1 MLYDNGGSY
10 KDSKGHQSSSPH
22 HQPRK
27 WLTISPKWM
36 VRYGSI
42 LFGWFNTSFN
52 KNSKNQKISKISII
66 FPYFF
71 IESWMCWIIFISWGL
86 GGCHQRQRA
95 RVPAGS
101 GCGARSAATA
111 GRGAALFTLRRC
123 ETHGMLADVRCWS
136 CDSGVSGDG
145 YCHKIWDV
153 LNCWIQS
160 QPVAF
165 ASYFN
170 WWYCLLQMFI
180 SLSSSHITNWSMS
193 PTSEEHGFCDRWLN
207 DEPVIWGLH
216 IPTHPTPLKKRQH
229 LTRKEQIHS

>member
-27 WLTISPKWM
+27 WLAISPKWM
-36 VRYGSI
+36 VQYGSI

-52 KNSKNQKISKISII
+52 KNSKTRKYQKY
-66 FPYFF
+66 PYFF
-71 IESWMCWIIFISWGL
+71 IESWMCWIIFINSWGL

-111 GRGAALFTLRRC
+111 GHRGAALGGRC
-123 ETHGMLADVRCWS
+123 FCSQFVHSTAMWNPWNVGGIDRYWS

-145 YCHKIWDV
+145 YCYKIWDGSK
-153 LNCWIQS
+153 LLD
-160 QPVAF
+160 PVPTG
-165 ASYFN
+165 
-170 WWYCLLQMFI
+170 CL
-180 SLSSSHITNWSMS
+180 
-193 PTSEEHGFCDRWLN
+193 R
-207 DEPVIWGLH
+207 
-216 IPTHPTPLKKRQH
+216 
-229 LTRKEQIHS
+229 